1 MCEKTKIEMTVR
13 RIGGYLHHVVPVV
26 DGAGKVVSYA
36 LKPLMVEFH
45 PKDFMQI
52 VVGASILAVPVAFTE
67 ETWLLGAQLP
77 LRNVLALTSLSFV
90 FIALFVYFN
99 FYRYSFR
106 GHAFEYGKR
115 VVAIYALSLFVV
127 GTLLTIVQKCPWG
140 IDNILAMKRIM
151 IVAFPASMSAA
162 VSDTLK

>member
-77 LRNVLALTSLSFV
+77 LRNVLALTSLSFG
-90 FIALFVYFN
+90 FIALFVLFN
-99 FYRYSFR
+99 FYRVSFR

-127 GTLLTIVQKCPWG
+127 GSPPPVAWYNPETRHP
-140 IDNILAMKRIM
+140 DNPGWCRSCRRRDGRCRR
-151 IVAFPASMSAA
+151 PGRCRR
-162 VSDTLK
+162 